1 MPPRAWVRN
10 GPRAARERGGP
21 FAAHGCGSEGMR
33 AELADVT
40 FRDPVAP
47 LLANADARPLTTGE
61 ACRAELIE
69 HLTRGVDWVRA
80 VEAMRADGVDT
91 FVEIGP
97 GKVLTNLIRRIAPDA
112 RDLALDDPAAP
123 RASPTLLPARTS
135 PRPPR

>member
-1 MPPRAWVRN
+1 
-10 GPRAARERGGP
+10 
-21 FAAHGCGSEGMR
+21 MR

-80 VEAMRADGVDT
+80 VRDDARRGRRHVRRDRPRQGAHQPHPAHRAGC
-91 FVEIGP
+91 
-97 GKVLTNLIRRIAPDA
+97 PDA
-112 RDLALDDPAAP
+112 RHPMIPRHATGVADPA
-123 RASPTLLPARTS
+123 SLLDQPHATE
-135 PRPPR
+135 